1 MIVHR
6 IPSASASRP
15 RSTGWISI
23 ALRTSWYAWAAA
35 VSVNVVIW
43 LIVSLSSREL
53 VYFWPAWVAG
63 PWGAVLVVAT
73 FFGKEVVGP
82 QRAARHRSGR

>member
-1 MIVHR
+1 
-6 IPSASASRP
+6 
-15 RSTGWISI
+15 
-23 ALRTSWYAWAAA
+23 
-35 VSVNVVIW
+35 VVIW